1 MVLPLEET
9 FLAGEGDDVLRI
21 DAVVGVVQREGAD
34 PGLVRMGGNGPVR
47 DADGHPHDALV
58 HIHAVLDVRPLADEF
73 HDPGLVLVGDGKG
86 LSLGGIAV
94 GAGQVHDDRD
104 GLPGARGPLQGG
116 VDDGA
121 VVDAAAAVHQFL
133 PASPGGLGDDELL
146 LVHVPHRLPGVG
158 HLVDFAEELPG
169 IPVVDPE
176 QGSVLPVRG
185 GMVVEFAEEGV
196 RVGRVSDEGGAV
208 LAGSLGDDH
217 VGAGIS
223 FEGRHKGEHGGKEEG
238 EARFMHRIWVFV
250 QLLLILP
257 DCKFMKFYQGMKYLW
272 TIAAALLLGGTALMA
287 QNQVPQTPEQKEK
300 QLLEFID
307 KEVKRLSDQ
316 LGLEYWQEFY
326 VDSTLTHDYHAL
338 QEELDELQKAKVG
351 NVDLYQS
358 IQDKWMQQIE
368 DSYKRFFNE
377 DQWKKYWKAT
387 GQRNQ
392 KARDKRKAKAEKAS
406 AELKNEGK

>member
-1 MVLPLEET
+1 
-9 FLAGEGDDVLRI
+9 
-21 DAVVGVVQREGAD
+21 
-34 PGLVRMGGNGPVR
+34 
-47 DADGHPHDALV
+47 
-58 HIHAVLDVRPLADEF
+58 
-73 HDPGLVLVGDGKG
+73 
-86 LSLGGIAV
+86 
-94 GAGQVHDDRD
+94 
-104 GLPGARGPLQGG
+104 
-116 VDDGA
+116 
-121 VVDAAAAVHQFL
+121 
-133 PASPGGLGDDELL
+133 
-146 LVHVPHRLPGVG
+146 
-158 HLVDFAEELPG
+158 
-169 IPVVDPE
+169 
-176 QGSVLPVRG
+176 
-185 GMVVEFAEEGV
+185 
-196 RVGRVSDEGGAV
+196 
-208 LAGSLGDDH
+208 
-217 VGAGIS
+217 
-223 FEGRHKGEHGGKEEG
+223 
-238 EARFMHRIWVFV
+238 
-250 QLLLILP
+250 
-257 DCKFMKFYQGMKYLW
+257 MKFYQGMKYLW